1 MKKLREDAYYL
12 HAPEDKLH
20 ESLNVALKTID
31 TTANLAIQNAKEAQT
46 FTIRNGIRTAVGSVV
61 AAINPKAEPIVDTA
75 LAIAGGL
82 AARTGAGNLAN
93 NRHPD
98 QGTISPTLLFG

>member
-1 MKKLREDAYYL
+1 MPPA
-12 HAPEDKLH
+12 DKLH
-20 ESLNVALKTID
+20 ESLKVAPETID

-46 FTIRNGIRTAVGSVV
+46 LTIRNGIRTAVGPVA
-61 AAINPKAEPIVDTA
+61 AAINPKVEPIVNIA

-82 AARTGAGNLAN
+82 AARTGTGNLAN